1 MNQTEIFGFVIEVL
15 RKLKINYMI
24 VGSVASTVYGKPRLT
39 YDMDILVDLKETQIE
54 DLAGSF
60 NSDWYADAAM
70 IKDAIA
76 KNMPF
81 NFIHIPSANKIDF
94 FPAGSGEYEK
104 EQFSNK
110 IEQQFDEKRTA
121 FFSSAEDVIVK
132 KLDYYMEGKS
142 EKHLEDIK
150 GILAVRREKL
160 NFKYIDYWSQKKG
173 SFDVWKK
180 ICEEMEVK

>member
-15 RKLKINYMI
+15 GKLKINYMI

-39 YDMDILVDLKETQIE
+39 YDMDILIDLKENQIE
-54 DLAGSF
+54 ELAGSF
-60 NSDWYADAAM
+60 DSDWYADAEM
-70 IKDAIA
+70 IKEAIA

-81 NFIHIPSANKIDF
+81 NFIHAPTALKIDF
-94 FPAGSGEYEK
+94 FPAESGEYEK
-104 EQFSNK
+104 AQFLNK
-110 IEQQFDEKRTA
+110 TEKQFDEKQSA
-121 FFSSAEDVIVK
+121 YFSSAEDVIVK
-132 KLDYYMEGKS
+132 KLDYYMDGKS

-150 GILAVRREKL
+150 GMLGARREKL

-180 ICEEMEVK
+180 IREKYKI